1 MDVYMEQIG
10 DSQDAYTMETWYFN
24 IGDSVDKGAVLCTVE
39 VGKAS
44 VDVESPT
51 GGRLRKIHIEV
62 DQEFHA
68 GALLCELEV

>member
-1 MDVYMEQIG
+1 MEQIG
-10 DSQDAYTMETWYFN
+10 DSQDVYMMGTWNFSV
-24 IGDSVDKGAVLCTVE
+24 GDSVDKGDVLCTVE

-44 VDVESPT
+44 VDIESPSS
-51 GGRLRKIHIEV
+51 GRLRKIHIEE